1 MDFTHFPIET
11 NPATQPYS
19 YAAGNPIQYVDP
31 LGLYVAPGPIIDA
44 CVKTKNPCIIAGGVA
59 VALLIVAANSY
70 DDVQP
75 GNPKP
80 YKGPCD
86 ACHDDDDDDDDCDAQ
101 LADEQAR
108 CFNWWGGSKKNYSN
122 WKRAT
127 SPRCG
132 DGSSARTVGFRTRRL
147 SPTPFQY

>member
-1 MDFTHFPIET
+1 
-11 NPATQPYS
+11 
-19 YAAGNPIQYVDP
+19 
-31 LGLYVAPGPIIDA
+31 
-44 CVKTKNPCIIAGGVA
+44 VKTKNPYIIGGGIV
-59 VALLIVAANSY
+59 VALLIVAANN
-70 DDVQP
+70 DPEVQP

-108 CFNWWGGSKKNYSN
+108 CFNWWGGSKKNHSKLKACN
-122 WKRAT
+122 Q
-127 SPRCG
+127 
-132 DGSSARTVGFRTRRL
+132 SAMWRWFECKQGGVPHTPL